1 MYDFMQL
8 RHQVGFWYNP
18 IKRL

>member
-1 MYDFMQL
+1 MQL